1 MRHCVLNYWRKY
13 WLFWTFL
20 GVLCTSQAQTTD
32 TLPVDSSF
40 VIYEKI
46 KTRAFKHKL
55 TRLVYDAIFVNNP
68 TTVITD
74 QDEHQTKSNRQKR
87 KDPNTKYTG
96 RLITKIEIVV
106 FDPFGHNI
114 NDTIIRKINRAQRF
128 SNSLHVRTNPFV
140 IRNLLLFRE
149 NEPLD
154 ILEISE
160 SERILREAKYVGD
173 ARIHVYGGK
182 HARDGVTVRVLV
194 HDRWSWDVA
203 GNVNSVSS
211 ANATFRDRN
220 FGGMGL
226 AFEQY
231 AGYDYK
237 TKLYEYRSSYGV
249 TSIGNSYIGSTV
261 FYLTKNDIS
270 QAGISFDRPFYSPLA
285 KWAGGASALKT
296 WSFFPYIRP
305 DSVQLKL
312 FLDYI
317 NTDLWVG
324 RSFNPSKKR
333 TNIDQKSRNI
343 GISLRFANTYYEF
356 KPSYV
361 VDTQKLNINTSL
373 YMGSVGYSVRK
384 YYKDKYIY
392 RFGANEDIPEGT
404 LVQLVYGLRTKEES
418 KDRYYLGLE
427 ASRGRHFEKLGYLSG
442 TLSYGTFFNKSEKS
456 EMAMNLGVFYF
467 SNSLSLRRWKL
478 RQFLNYKLVYG
489 IEKSTR
495 EYISLRGD
503 EMNGFDAD
511 TLRGSRKMVLS
522 LETVLYAPFKKLGFS
537 FAPIVLMTFG
547 MLDRERARFFDTQV
561 YQSYAV
567 GLLIRNEN
575 LISSS
580 FQFTVGAYPVRVAG
594 HGPLFKANPVTS
606 FVLRVY
612 GFAITRP
619 SPVVYQ

>member
-1 MRHCVLNYWRKY
+1 MGHWALNSLWKRS
-13 WLFWTFL
+13 LFWAL
-20 GVLCTSQAQTTD
+20 MSALCTLHAQSED
-32 TLPVDSSF
+32 SVFVDSSF
-40 VIYEKI
+40 VIYDKI
-46 KTRAFKHKL
+46 KKKAFKHKL
-55 TRLVYDAIFVNNP
+55 TRLVYDAIFVSNP
-68 TTVITD
+68 TTVITE
-74 QDEHQTKSNRQKR
+74 QDEHQTKSNQQKR

-96 RLITKIEIVV
+96 RIIKKIEIVV

-114 NDTIIRKINRAQRF
+114 NDTIIRKINRLQRF
-128 SNSLHVRTNPFV
+128 SNSLHVSTKPFV

-160 SERILREAKYVGD
+160 SERILREARYIGD
-173 ARIHVYGGK
+173 ARIHVIGGK
-182 HARDGVTVRVLV
+182 HAKDGVTVRVVV
-194 HDRWSWDVA
+194 HDRWSWDA
-203 GNVNSVSS
+203 SGNVNSVSS
-211 ANATFRDRN
+211 GNATFRDRN

-237 TKLYEYRSSYGV
+237 SKLYEYRSSYGV
-249 TSIGNSYIGSTV
+249 TSIGNSYIGSTL
-261 FYLTKNDIS
+261 FYLARNDFA

-285 KWAGGASALKT
+285 KWAGGASAVKT
-296 WSFFPYIRP
+296 WSYYPYVKP
-305 DSVQLKL
+305 DTTYLKL

-317 NTDLWVG
+317 NTDIWIG

-343 GISLRFANTYYEF
+343 GVSLRFANIYYEF
-356 KPSYV
+356 KPRFDI
-361 VDTQKLNINTSL
+361 DTQLLNVNSSL

-384 YYKDKYIY
+384 YYKDRYIY
-392 RFGANEDIPEGT
+392 RFGANEDIPEGV
-404 LVQLVYGLRTKEES
+404 LVQLIYGLRTKEMARE
-418 KDRYYLGLE
+418 RYYLGME
-427 ASRGRHFEKLGYLSG
+427 ASRGRHFDKLGYLSG
-442 TLSYGTFFNKSEKS
+442 TMSYGTFFNKSEKS
-456 EMAMNLGVFYF
+456 EMALNLGVFYF
-467 SNSLSLRRWKL
+467 SNLLHLKRWKL

-489 IEKSTR
+489 IEKLPR
-495 EYISLRGD
+495 EYISLRSD

-537 FAPIVLMTFG
+537 FAPIALMTFG
-547 MLDRERARFFDTQV
+547 MLDRERPQFFNTKV

-580 FQFTVGAYPVRVAG
+580 FQLTLGAYPVRVAG
-594 HGPLFKANPVTS
+594 HGPLFKMNPVTS
-606 FVLRVY
+606 FVLKVY

-619 SPVVYQ
+619 APVVYQ